1 MEMETID
8 VAIPVWKPD
17 RRLLTSVRMLRRQIF
32 PVRSITLIL
41 SIEDPQED
49 WVKQVERLGDLPG
62 LRIERVRKEIFNHGG
77 IRHNWAERSNADI
90 LLFMVQDAV
99 PADCYLTARLVDA
112 LRDEQVAVAYARHL
126 PDSRCD
132 AIEEYARFYTYPPKS
147 RKKVWKD
154 VEKQGVLGCFTSN
167 VCAAYRRSWYE
178 RAGGFERRILL
189 SEDSVFAAKAM
200 RIGAAVVYLSEAK
213 VVHAHNFSFRTQW
226 KRNFDIGVVHKNY
239 EDIFG
244 GLYPEKTGAGLLS
257 GTVVHLIRR
266 RKLKLFPKL
275 FWLGCIKVAA
285 YQSGKHYKR
294 LPKCLVKSW
303 SLNKEYWE
311 VE

>member
-1 MEMETID
+1 M
-8 VAIPVWKPD
+8 AIPVWKPD
-17 RRLLTSVRMLRRQIF
+17 ERLWACVRRLRKQTF

-49 WVKQVERLGDLPG
+49 WVKQVEELGGLPG
-62 LRIERVRKEIFNHGG
+62 IRIEKVRKETFNHGG
-77 IRHNWAERSNADI
+77 IRHDWAQRSDADI

-99 PADCYLTARLVDA
+99 PADRDLTARLVEA
-112 LRDEQVAVAYARHL
+112 LQDEQVAVVYARHL
-126 PDSRCD
+126 PDRRCD
-132 AIEEYARFYTYPPKS
+132 AIEEYARYYTYPPKS
-147 RKKVWKD
+147 RRKVWKD

-200 RIGAAVVYLSEAK
+200 RIGAAVLYLSEAK

-226 KRNFDIGVVHKNY
+226 KRNFDIGVVHRYY

-244 GLYPEKTGAGLLS
+244 GLYPEKTGAGLIS
-257 GTVVHLIRR
+257 GTVLHLIK
-266 RKLKLFPKL
+266 RKKIQLFPKL
-275 FWLGCIKVAA
+275 FWLGCIKMAA
-285 YQSGKHYKR
+285 YQSGKHYKI
-294 LPKCLVKSW
+294 LPKCLVERW